1 MGGSYNKENFD
12 CNINEIKSLRIR
24 QNMEKER
31 RQQMQ
36 DFHVCGIF
44 YKARALI
51 AATKR
56 LESKTTSNL
65 IKRPGI
71 DSQPGEPV

>member
-24 QNMEKER
+24 QNMGKER

-44 YKARALI
+44 DKVRAWI